1 MPVCRTTRKRAI
13 APMGY
18 VVKTAVTKD
27 KPIAEAARTVP
38 CSEGTLRRFDA
49 QGIVKPAR
57 DPWGRRLFGSD
68 DIEAAREALRQRQ
81 TA

>member
-1 MPVCRTTRKRAI
+1 M
-13 APMGY
+13 
-18 VVKTAVTKD
+18 TAVTKN
-27 KPIAEAARTVP
+27 KPIAEAAHMVP

-57 DPWGRRLFGSD
+57 DPWGRRLFGND
-68 DIEAAREALRQRQ
+68 DIEAAREALKQRQ